1 MRLTKNRVFTCDLPI
16 SVVFK
21 IKTNQKRERTV
32 NPTTCFIQ
40 IIRRL
45 IKKHHFKFSHNWY
58 ISHNHNFFK
67 KKKFEEETKKRAAH
81 GPINSSKQWYPTKKK
96 HRSPNLIIN
105 TITEFIKAHN
115 IVNCHTKKLNQTKF
129 QNKNQRNPN
138 YPEDHTH
145 YKHHNNP
152 PN

>member
-1 MRLTKNRVFTCDLPI
+1 MIYLSQLYSRSKPIKN
-16 SVVFK
+16 
-21 IKTNQKRERTV
+21 RERTV

-45 IKKHHFKFSHNWY
+45 IKKHDFKFSHNWY
-58 ISHNHNFFK
+58 ISHNHNFFFFFFWKFEEKQRKESCPWSYEFVKTKIPNQK
-67 KKKFEEETKKRAAH
+67 KKK
-81 GPINSSKQWYPTKKK
+81 N
-96 HRSPNLIIN
+96 RSPNLIVN

-115 IVNCHTKKLNQTKF
+115 IVNCHTTKLNQTKF

-152 PN
+152 QNSLQ

>member
-1 MRLTKNRVFTCDLPI
+1 MIYLSQLYSRSKPI
-16 SVVFK
+16 K
-21 IKTNQKRERTV
+21 KRERTV

-58 ISHNHNFFK
+58 ISHNHKFFFFWWKIWGRNKEKSCPWSYEFVKTMIPNQK
-67 KKKFEEETKKRAAH
+67 KTQVPKSH
-81 GPINSSKQWYPTKKK
+81 HK
-96 HRSPNLIIN
+96 HNYWIHQS
-105 TITEFIKAHN
+105 TQHCQ
-115 IVNCHTKKLNQTKF
+115 CHTTKLNQTKF

>member
-1 MRLTKNRVFTCDLPI
+1 MIYLSRLYSRSKPI
-16 SVVFK
+16 K
-21 IKTNQKRERTV
+21 KRERTV

-58 ISHNHNFFK
+58 ISHNHKFFFFLVENLRKKQRKELPMVLWICQNKDNQPK
-67 KKKFEEETKKRAAH
+67 KKQVPKSH
-81 GPINSSKQWYPTKKK
+81 HK
-96 HRSPNLIIN
+96 HNYWIHQS
-105 TITEFIKAHN
+105 TQHCQ
-115 IVNCHTKKLNQTKF
+115 CHTTKLNQTKF